1 MNSPHSIGAISTE
14 NARVAVDYEVHRNNK
29 FTNGLPWIKVAK
41 NAPYFVTETGEDW
54 TPIGQNDAVTWPD
67 FAALFRRKNI
77 KQVEGHLEWL
87 AAHGVT
93 CLRFMLE
100 YAQTE
105 HRYFERPIG
114 KFSPNMVRLWDDLFM
129 LCNKYKL
136 RLLLT
141 PLDTFWMWIRWK
153 HHPYNQKN
161 GGPCRQ
167 RDHFLLCPDT
177 IKAVKNRLAFAA
189 ERWGGSG
196 VLFAW
201 DLWNEIHPVYAD
213 NRTDV
218 FYDFIQE
225 VSEHLRQVEERLY
238 RRSHLQTVSLYGPVL
253 HDHPHLADVV
263 FCHPALDF
271 ANTHLY
277 DEATINHPKDT
288 VAAAVSTGKLMR
300 EVLAHVPANRPVF
313 DSEHGPIH
321 TFNDLRITT
330 PEHFDD
336 EYFRYMQ
343 WAHFASGAAGGGM
356 RWPYRHPHVLTHG
369 MRQAQRSLADFSTLL
384 DWKNFRRRNMNEEIQ
399 VDSATFVAFAS
410 GDDRQALLWLLRKDC
425 LKEDGTADPQAEA
438 QAIKATIP
446 GLAAGFYKIIAWETK
461 RGEITVRQDRYAS
474 AGNLEIT
481 IENITTDLAVAVR
494 RLFEA

>member
-1 MNSPHSIGAISTE
+1 MDTLRSLYATSTKE
-14 NARVAVDYEVHRNNK
+14 TKIEADHEVRGDEK
-29 FTNGLPWIKVAK
+29 PTDELPWIKVAE
-41 NAPYFVTETGEDW
+41 NAPFFVTEAGEDW
-54 TPIGQNDAVTWPD
+54 TPIGQNDAITWPD
-67 FAALFRRKNI
+67 FATLFRRKNI
-77 KQVEGHLEWL
+77 KQVERHLEWL

-129 LCNKYKL
+129 LCNKYQL

-153 HHPYNQKN
+153 HHPYNQRN
-161 GGPCRQ
+161 GGPCR
-167 RDHFLLCPDT
+167 RRNHFLLCPDT
-177 IKAVKNRLAFAA
+177 LKAVKNRLTFAT

-218 FYDFIQE
+218 FYQFIQE
-225 VSEHLRQVEERLY
+225 TSEHLRHVEEQLY
-238 RRSHLQTVSLYGPVL
+238 HRSHLQTVSLYGPVL
-253 HDHPHLADVV
+253 HDHPHLAGVV

-288 VAAAVSTGKLMR
+288 VAPAISTGKLMR
-300 EVLAHVPANRPVF
+300 EVLAHVPTNRPVF

-330 PEHFDD
+330 PAHFDD
-336 EYFRYMQ
+336 EYFRHMQ

-369 MRQAQRSLADFSTLL
+369 MRQAQKSLADFSTFL
-384 DWKNFRRRNMNEEIQ
+384 DWKNFKRRNINEEVQ
-399 VDSATFVAFAS
+399 VDSPAFATFAS
-410 GDDRQALLWLLRKDC
+410 ADDQQALLWLLRQDC
-425 LKEDGTADPQAEA
+425 FREDGTIDPQAEV
-438 QAIKATIP
+438 QAIKVTIP
-446 GLAAGFYKIIAWETK
+446 GLAAGFYRITTWDTK
-461 RGEITVRQDRYAS
+461 RGEIMTEQSCHVS
-474 AGNLEIT
+474 AESLEISL
-481 IENITTDLAVAVR
+481 ESITTDIALAVR
-494 RLFEA
+494 KLFEI